1 MNQKVCFLVCPIGE
15 EMSATRQNSDK
26 LLKYVI
32 EPVAES
38 KGYTVVRADKILD
51 TDIITDT
58 IMRYLEEAELIIA
71 DLSERNPNVYYE
83 LGYRAALKRPLIQLI
98 KGGESLPFDLS
109 VTRTFSYDLS
119 DPDEIEKTKSTL
131 SQLVDSIESRQA
143 ELAVVAHSTD
153 SFGAEIGQMIAAGML
168 NDMIENP
175 QNSSKYVELFRNLG
189 EMKKVIDE
197 IK

>member
-15 EMSATRQNSDK
+15 EASITRQNSNK
-26 LLKYVI
+26 LLKFVI
-32 EPVAES
+32 EPIVES

-83 LGYRAALKRPLIQLI
+83 LGYRAALKKPLIQLI
-98 KGGESLPFDLS
+98 RNGETLPFDLS

-119 DPDEIEKTKSTL
+119 DPEKIEDIKSTL
-131 SQLVDSIESRQA
+131 SKLIDSVESRQA
-143 ELAVVAHSTD
+143 ELAVVAQSTD
-153 SFGAEIGQMIAAGML
+153 SLGAEIGQIIATGMFK
-168 NDMIENP
+168 DMIENP
-175 QNSSKYVELFRNLG
+175 QNSSKYVEFVKNLG
-189 EMKKVIDE
+189 AMKKAIDE
-197 IK
+197 I